1 MSLELISFNWSECCY
16 REINLVAGIEL
27 IERQTWRQG
36 DVRRLCTVLFLSP
49 FQNRKV
55 CEIGNTSCNSSRV
68 LCTQQLRKYLCILSC
83 WYLFIH
89 SSLDFYDYTFQDFF
103 LPPYILHQFS
113 CLCWLFLHCL
123 TSEYWSTHG
132 FILGLFLFP
141 LITFPLSN
149 LSVLWLKK
157 KNTIFMTMISKFLS
171 LSLSLTHLAP
181 HASYRY
187 ISNCLL
193 KFPLGYLIGISNL
206 TCPE

>member
-16 REINLVAGIEL
+16 REINLVAGIEW
-27 IERQTWRQG
+27 IGRETWRQG

-49 FQNRKV
+49 FQNHKV

-68 LCTQQLRKYLCILSC
+68 LCTQQLRKYLCILSY

-141 LITFPLSN
+141 LITFPLGNS
-149 LSVLWLKK
+149 SVLWFKTPFSWRWFP
-157 KNTIFMTMISKFLS
+157 N
-171 LSLSLTHLAP
+171 
-181 HASYRY
+181 SYLY
-187 ISNCLL
+187 LYLWLIWPPMQAIDTYPIAYWN
-193 KFPLGYLIGISNL
+193 FPLDI
-206 TCPE
+206 